1 MAGIV
6 ELDLPVLRPRIV
18 LTKRGSAIFERSAQ
32 SLNLRLLSFDF
43 FAQHLVTDG
52 EGFGGLVFL
61 SNDEATSFISEPST
75 RISRLISVIARLNSR
90 SPSKPIFKPKLE
102 SAMRVTLP

>member
-1 MAGIV
+1 MDTRAYAATFLHARVGACGPEIRGLAGIV

-43 FAQHLVTDG
+43 FAQNLVTGG
-52 EGFGGLVFL
+52 EGFGGLVVL
-61 SNDEATSFISEPST
+61 IRLFI
-75 RISRLISVIARLNSR
+75 IGGV
-90 SPSKPIFKPKLE
+90 
-102 SAMRVTLP
+102 VGV